1 MRLVFMGTPNF
12 AVPVIAGL
20 TGLDGWEVAGVY
32 TPPDRPAGRGRKA
45 QSSPVKEF
53 ALEHGIPVHQPASLR
68 SAEVHAELAA
78 LEPDVII
85 IAAYGKLL
93 PPPVLELAPLG
104 CLNIH
109 PSLLP
114 RHRGPSPV
122 TTSILEGDKVTGV
135 TLMLLNEGMDTGPLI
150 ARREYPLAGD
160 ETAVGLTE
168 TLFGL
173 GGELLRENLPRWQSG
188 ELKATPQDDSLAT
201 VTRKLARADGLA
213 DWTLNAETLERR
225 ARAFT
230 PWPGLFTGWNGSGLK
245 LVQVSVL
252 PAGSGG
258 NGDGNDVGVV
268 VETGDPVT
276 PAAVVT
282 AQGLLGLKTVQLEG
296 RRAVAVSDF
305 LRGAP
310 GFIGARLTGPSDA

>member
-1 MRLVFMGTPNF
+1 MRLVFMGTPSF
-12 AVPVIAGL
+12 AVPVLAGL
-20 TGLDGWEVAGVY
+20 TGLDGWDVAGVY

-45 QSSPVKEF
+45 QSSPEKES

-68 SAEVHAELAA
+68 SAEAQAELAA
-78 LEPDVII
+78 LQPDAII
-85 IAAYGKLL
+85 VAAYGKLL
-93 PPPVLELAPLG
+93 PPPVLELPPLG
-104 CLNIH
+104 CFNLH

-122 TTSILEGDKVTGV
+122 ATAIMEGDRVTGV

-150 ARREYPLAGD
+150 ASQEYQLAGD
-160 ETAVGLTE
+160 ETAEGLTQ

-188 ELKATPQDDSLAT
+188 ELKAMPQDDSLAT
-201 VTRKLARADGLA
+201 VTRKLDRADGLA
-213 DWTLNAETLERR
+213 DWTLNAEKLERR

-230 PWPGLFTGWNGSGLK
+230 PWPGLFTDWNGSRVK
-245 LVQVSVL
+245 LVEVSVL
-252 PAGSGG
+252 PGWSGG
-258 NGDGNDVGVV
+258 EDVGVV
-268 VETGDPVT
+268 VETEDSIV

-282 AQGLLGLKTVQLEG
+282 AQGLLGLKTIQLEG
-296 RRAVAVSDF
+296 RRPMAVSDF

-310 GFIGARLTGPSDA
+310 GFIGARL

>member
-1 MRLVFMGTPNF
+1 MRLVFMGTPSF
-12 AVPVIAGL
+12 AIPVLAGL
-20 TGLDGWEVAGVY
+20 TSVDGWEVVGVY
-32 TPPDRPAGRGRKA
+32 TAPDRPAGRGRKD

-53 ALEHGIPVHQPASLR
+53 ALEHELPVHQPTSLR
-68 SAEVHAELAA
+68 SAGAQAELAA
-78 LEPDVII
+78 LQPDAII
-85 IAAYGKLL
+85 VAAYGKLL
-93 PPPVLELAPLG
+93 PPPVLELPPLG
-104 CLNIH
+104 CLNLH

-122 TTSILEGDKVTGV
+122 ATAILEGDRVTGV

-150 ARREYPLAGD
+150 ARKEFPLAGD
-160 ETAVGLTE
+160 ETAPGLTE

-173 GGELLRENLPRWQSG
+173 GGELLQENLPRWQSG
-188 ELKATPQDDSLAT
+188 ELNASPQDDSLAT
-201 VTRKLARADGLA
+201 VTRKLERADGLA

-230 PWPGLFTGWNGSGLK
+230 PWPGLFTEWNGRGVK
-245 LVQVSVL
+245 LVEVTVL
-252 PAGSGG
+252 PGGSGG
-258 NGDGNDVGVV
+258 EDVGVV
-268 VETGDPVT
+268 VETDDSIA

-310 GFIGARLTGPSDA
+310 GFIGARL